1 MQEGKK
7 EGEEDGVSQCLVD
20 YATVLLQEKQ
30 YSEAQIEAE
39 LRAAGCTPEVIA
51 RIREH
56 LAQQQQQHGS
66 ASDAPPASVA
76 ATAASAAEP
85 VSTTT
90 VIDNEASS
98 EQPAAV
104 GFGIPSVLR
113 KLFY

>member
-30 YSEAQIEAE
+30 YSDAQIEAE

-56 LAQQQQQHGS
+56 LAQQQQHGS

-76 ATAASAAEP
+76 PAAASAAEP
-85 VSTTT
+85 ASTTT

>member
-56 LAQQQQQHGS
+56 LAQQQQHGS
-66 ASDAPPASVA
+66 VSDAPPASVA

>member
-56 LAQQQQQHGS
+56 LAQQQQHGS

>member
-56 LAQQQQQHGS
+56 LAQQQQHGS

-76 ATAASAAEP
+76 PAAASAAEP
-85 VSTTT
+85 ASTTT